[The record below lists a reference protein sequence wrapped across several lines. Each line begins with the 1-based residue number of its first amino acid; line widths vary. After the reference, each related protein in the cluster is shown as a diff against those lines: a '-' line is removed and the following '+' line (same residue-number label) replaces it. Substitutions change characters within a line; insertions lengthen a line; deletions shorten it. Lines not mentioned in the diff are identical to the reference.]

1 MRRAA
6 VLGLALSLVACGGHA
21 VRPAPSASSPAMAAA
36 PDYAQ
41 QYLQIVTPAN
51 AALAVAKPKLNTLPA
66 SATGADVARI
76 LAPYLAASQAMDE
89 ALLRAPWPANVLP
102 DVRALVTADKVL
114 EAQLETAGAQTA
126 LSLAGWENTLAQD
139 MGALN
144 AAVAVVRADLGLPP
158 SGP

>member
-1 MRRAA
+1 MTKAA
-6 VLGLALSLVACGGHA
+6 VVLGLILSLVACGGHA
-21 VRPAPSASSPAMAAA
+21 GKPVPSASGPATVAA

-41 QYLQIVTPAN
+41 QYLRIITPAN
-51 AALAVAKPKLNTLPA
+51 VALAVAKPKLDALPP
-66 SATGADVARI
+66 SATGADVAKI

-102 DVRALVTADKVL
+102 DIRALVTADKVL
-114 EAQLETAGAQTA
+114 EAQLQSADAQTA

-144 AAVAVVRADLGLPP
+144 AAVSVVRADQGLPP
-158 SGP
+158 